1 MINRDFLVFII
12 LVVILTFWFNRAKI
26 EAVNSSLNISASQ
39 VSACFFIIKEK
50 NWEIKIN
57 VVKLL

>member
-39 VSACFFIIKEK
+39 VSAVFLYKGK
-50 NWEIKIN
+50 NWEIEIN